1 MTKNRYYQGPRS
13 DHFDGTRFFIARGAA
28 DKTRGDLW
36 RLTRAPRAT
45 WPKSVANPPPAPV
58 LARVEGAALR
68 VTTIGHAS
76 LLLQTRG
83 LNLLVD
89 PVWSQRASP
98 FSFAG
103 PKRVAAPGIALEALP
118 PLDAIF
124 VTHNHYDHLDI
135 ATLEALHRRNPCR
148 IVTVLGND
156 AIIRARH
163 PHLPVEAY
171 DWDDRVVL
179 SPEVALTPVPSYHWS
194 ARWLNDRRM
203 ALWAGFV
210 LETPDGP
217 VYHIG
222 DTAYPDG
229 ALFRAVPLRFGR
241 PRLAIIPIGAFEPR
255 WFMRDAH
262 VNPAESVQIFADCEA
277 HHALAHHWGTFQLTA
292 EAIDD
297 PPRQLAEALAAQNI
311 PPERFRVQR
320 PGEAFD
326 VPEISQAALAAAARR
341 PS

>member
-1 MTKNRYYQGPRS
+1 MTKNPYYQGPVS
-13 DHFDGTRFFIARGAA
+13 DHFDGTRFFIAGGAP

-36 RLTRAPRAT
+36 RMMRTPRAR
-45 WPKSVANPPPAPV
+45 WPDRVENPPTAPV
-58 LARVEGAALR
+58 LPRVKGAALR
-68 VTTIGHAS
+68 VTTIGHAT
-76 LLLQTRG
+76 LLIQTQG

-98 FSFAG
+98 FAFAG
-103 PKRVAAPGIALEALP
+103 PRRAAEPGLAIDALP
-118 PLDAIF
+118 RLDAIF

-135 ATLEALHRRNPCR
+135 ATLDLLHRRNPCR
-148 IVTVLGND
+148 IITVLGND
-156 AIIRARH
+156 AIIRRRH
-163 PHLPVEAY
+163 PHLPVEAF
-171 DWDDRVVL
+171 DWNE
-179 SPEVALTPVPSYHWS
+179 PVALAPDVILTPVPTHHWS

-229 ALFRAVPLRFGR
+229 TLFRAIPRRFGR
-241 PRLAIIPIGAFEPR
+241 PRLATIPIGAYEPR
-255 WFMRDAH
+255 WFMKDNH
-262 VNPAESVQIFADCEA
+262 VEPAESVQVFFDCEA

-297 PPRQLAEALAAQNI
+297 PPRRLAAALAARGVA
-311 PPERFRVQR
+311 PERFRVQR

-326 VPEISQAALAAAARR
+326 VPPVASG
-341 PS
+341 S

>member
-1 MTKNRYYQGPRS
+1 MTKNRYYQGPIS
-13 DHFDGTRFFIARGAA
+13 DHFDGTRFFIAKGAT

-36 RLTRAPRAT
+36 RLARTPRAT

-58 LARVEGAALR
+58 AARVEGAALR

-103 PKRVAAPGIALEALP
+103 PKRVAAPGLPLEALP

-135 ATLEALHRRNPCR
+135 ATLEALHRKNPCR
-148 IVTVLGND
+148 IITVLGND

-171 DWDDRVVL
+171 DWNDRVAL
-179 SPEVALTPVPSYHWS
+179 SPAVALTPVPTYHWS

-222 DTAYPDG
+222 DTGYPDG
-229 ALFRAVPLRFGR
+229 ALFRAVPQRFGR
-241 PRLAIIPIGAFEPR
+241 PRLAVIPIGAYEPR

-262 VNPAESVQIFADCEA
+262 VDPAESVQIFTDCEA
-277 HHALAHHWGTFQLTA
+277 HQALAHHWGTFQLTA

-297 PPRQLAEALAAQNI
+297 PPRQLAEALAARGI

-326 VPEISQAALAAAARR
+326 VPAI
-341 PS
+341 P